1 MARSACAHL
10 QADGP
15 MLPGAGL
22 IDVAQAEMVHKAGKM
37 QKASSASADIE
48 DVRRCLRGDGDAYRR
63 LIERYQGR
71 ISTMM
76 WRFSRDP
83 ETHADLVQDVFVEAY
98 GSLSS
103 YRGTAP
109 FEHWLSRLATHV
121 GYQHWKR
128 QKREDVLQT
137 VPLED
142 WHELPEESPGELDP
156 TEAAERLHRLLERL
170 PPRDRLVLTLRY
182 VEDRSVEETAALT
195 GWSQTMVKVQTWR
208 AKKKLKALFARASG
222 GSSHE

>member
-1 MARSACAHL
+1 
-10 QADGP
+10 

-22 IDVAQAEMVHKAGKM
+22 IDVAQAGMVHKAGKM
-37 QKASSASADIE
+37 QKASSASADTE
-48 DVRRCLRGDGDAYRR
+48 DVRRCLQGDGDAYRR

-71 ISTMM
+71 ISAMM

-83 ETHADLVQDVFVEAY
+83 DAHTDLVQDVFVEAY
-98 GSLSS
+98 RSLSS

-109 FEHWLSRLATHV
+109 FEHWLSRVATHV

-128 QKREDVLQT
+128 QKREGALET

-142 WHELPEESPGELDP
+142 WHELPDGPPDELEP
-156 TEAAERLHRLLERL
+156 TEAADHLYRLLEQL

-182 VEDRSVEETAALT
+182 VEEHPVEETAALT

-208 AKKKLKALFARASG
+208 AKKKLKALFQRASG

>member
-10 QADGP
+10 QAAGP
-15 MLPGAGL
+15 IVLGAGL
-22 IDVAQAEMVHKAGKM
+22 VDVAHAGLVHKAGKM
-37 QKASSASADIE
+37 QKASSAPRDLE
-48 DVRRCLRGDGDAYRR
+48 DVRRCLQGDGDAYRR
-63 LIERYQGR
+63 LIDRHQGR
-71 ISTMM
+71 ISAMM

-98 GSLSS
+98 RSLSG

-109 FEHWLSRLATHV
+109 FEHWLSRIATHV

-128 QKREDVLQT
+128 QKREGALQT

-142 WHELPEESPGELDP
+142 WHELPEAPPEEMDP
-156 TEAAERLHRLLERL
+156 TEAADVLHRLLEQL

-182 VEDRSVEETAALT
+182 VEDRSVEETAAVT

-208 AKKKLKALFARASG
+208 AKRKLKALFEEVGQGAS
-222 GSSHE
+222 E